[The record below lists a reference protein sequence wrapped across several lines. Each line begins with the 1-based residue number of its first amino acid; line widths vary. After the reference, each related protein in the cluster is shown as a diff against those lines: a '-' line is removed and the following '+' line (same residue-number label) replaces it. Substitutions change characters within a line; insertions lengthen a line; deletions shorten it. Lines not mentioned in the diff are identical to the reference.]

1 MGDYILMR
9 FFCCCFFLF
18 STLFISS
25 CDYSK
30 QQYLKPKPSFE
41 KVKGIEFTEVRR
53 SFKNGLAFS
62 ESGFYLEPNWKMKF
76 LYKDSVRLFN
86 PLDNHSYNFHVHLDH
101 DSVIYMARVWMRVKH
116 VSRDSMIF
124 QLLQV
129 RGKQIADDVPMIN
142 MVFYADNYIK
152 NKLKTF
158 PDLLQ
163 QARKNDSAFV
173 KKRIEKINKY
183 ADSILF
189 PQEPVKLI
197 SQSPIIQITKK
208 ELKADALKT
217 IGKTDEN
224 LLPEYYIVINKSY
237 RNFNYSFYVIIDPEG
252 KIHYRSN
259 AVYIM
264 PEFKESKVRTMKG
277 IIDVYLQRLLQVS
290 PGRTLGL
297 PHNTL
302 ILLNVKGIKS

>member
-1 MGDYILMR
+1 MR
-9 FFCCCFFLF
+9 FFCCCFSILF
-18 STLFISS
+18 TLFISS

-76 LYKDSVRLFN
+76 LFKDSVRLFN

-116 VSRDSMIF
+116 VSRDSMVF
-124 QLLQV
+124 QLLKV
-129 RGKQIADDVPMIN
+129 RGKEIANDIPTIN
-142 MVFYADNYIK
+142 MIFYADNYIK
-152 NKLKTF
+152 HNLKTF

-173 KKRIEKINKY
+173 KKRIEKINSY
-183 ADSILF
+183 EDSIFF
-189 PQEPVKLI
+189 PQQPEELI
-197 SQSPIIQITKK
+197 SQSPIIAVKK
-208 ELKADALKT
+208 KNIDNDALKNM
-217 IGKTDEN
+217 GKTDEN
-224 LLPEYYIVINKSY
+224 LLPEYNIIINKSY
-237 RNFNYSFYVIIDPEG
+237 RDFNYSFYVIIDPKG

-264 PEFKESKVRTMKG
+264 PEFKESKIRTMKG
-277 IIDVYLQRLLQVS
+277 IIDVYLQRLLKVS
-290 PGRTLGL
+290 PGRTLGM

-302 ILLNVKGIKS
+302 